1 MANKINFITGET
13 YTLAELFSGERRI
26 IIPDLQ
32 RDYCWGD
39 ENNTKSTGE
48 NGELVSGFVNN
59 LLTQFDEY
67 QNKNDKEFLNLGLF
81 YGYEVPAN
89 HIQLCD
95 GQQRLTTLYLLLGM
109 INKKTIVQKEGSPLT
124 EGNFRRYLI
133 SDFEYKNDDKEPY
146 LNYAIREASLYF
158 LSDLVCNFFIGNTD
172 KVENVKSADW
182 YFDYY
187 NLDPSIQS
195 MLKALAKIEKIFGED
210 SNSSLDLMEFG
221 DWLINKVTFLYF
233 DMENRKNGEETF
245 VVINTTGESLSST
258 QNLKPLVLQEK
269 NADFDNTCFKE
280 EGKGIDKCWE
290 EIETWFWQKR
300 KGDNDTADAGF
311 AEFLRWVYIIEQVD
325 DSAPEEEQ
333 TDSIKKLIQLVLQ
346 GKHCDFPYKKILF
359 EKIYKYWKALKWIA
373 EKLDFSVQ
381 CDDYLSPSYK
391 VIFDPRDSGDGEGK
405 ERISRNAIGQKD
417 CFVLLPVLK
426 YIYENISDVESDP
439 NKQRNAKRIY
449 EFFNNLIRID
459 NVRKSVNTIFDDTIE
474 IINLICKKN
483 GDIVDLVDPTVDV
496 SKISTK
502 ILTDEEKKKLEI
514 LKNSEERES
523 VEDAFWKAQEH
534 NIWSGEIL
542 PLIEWATD
550 DKTLVFDLDKFDKYA
565 EKFSEVFAGKCD
577 ANIDNTRRA
586 LLTRGLK
593 DFPRVFRGYTNMCFG
608 WEWSDWQVLIN
619 DNKDKFKCFFDD
631 LIAGKTLQ
639 DMIND
644 YANTTDKFYWFVKY
658 SELLAYCEQ
667 KNIQEWDSSYCLVKQ
682 KNATT
687 YMELET
693 FCLYIELYI
702 DYKSKVSS
710 SSVIAPGKEYGIDY
724 KCWKMWL
731 RGKNPGLELEPALV
745 FEKEWNSLS
754 VEIDVHFNRG
764 KHDDWDVQLFL
775 NQGKV
780 NTENGLGY
788 IASSNG
794 LNWNDERYELSDLS
808 KTDVKYK
815 INALLF
821 SFEAFNSK
829 FSTSQK

>member
-48 NGELVSGFVNN
+48 KGELVSDFVNN
-59 LLTQFDEY
+59 LLTQFNDY
-67 QNKNDKEFLNLGLF
+67 KTINDKECLNLGLF

-109 INKKTIVQKEGSPLT
+109 INKNTIEHKEDTLLT
-124 EGNFRRYLI
+124 EGKFRRYLI
-133 SDFEYKNDDKEPY
+133 SDFEYKHDDKEPY
-146 LNYAIREASLYF
+146 LNYAIRETSLYF
-158 LSDLVCNFFIGNTD
+158 LSDLVCKFFIGNTD
-172 KVENVKSADW
+172 KVENIKSADW

-210 SNSSLDLMEFG
+210 SNSSLDFLEFG

-290 EIETWFWQKR
+290 EIETWFWRQR
-300 KGDNDTADAGF
+300 KGGNDTADAGF
-311 AEFLRWVYIIEQVD
+311 AEFLRWISIIEQVD
-325 DSAPEEEQ
+325 KDAPEEEK

-346 GKHCDFPYKKILF
+346 GKHCDFPYKEIPF
-359 EKIYKYWKALKWIA
+359 EDIYKYWEALVWLEDKSNLSFA
-373 EKLDFSVQ
+373 EN
-381 CDDYLSPSYK
+381 YLSPSVNK
-391 VIFDPRDSGDGEGK
+391 DVNN
-405 ERISRNAIGQKD
+405 RNAIGQAD

-426 YIYENISDVESDP
+426 FVYLNITKIDTDTTI
-439 NKQRNAKRIY
+439 QRNARRIY
-449 EFFNNLIRID
+449 EFFKNLIRID
-459 NVRKSVNTIFDDTIE
+459 NVSKAVNTLVGDTIKV
-474 IINLICKKN
+474 IDLLKD
-483 GDIVDLVDPTVDV
+483 GDLVSLIDTSVGTSAI
-496 SKISTK
+496 SKQ

-514 LKNSEERES
+514 LKNSIDREP
-523 VEDAFWKAQEH
+523 VEVAFWKAQEH

-542 PLIEWATD
+542 PMIEWSTD
-550 DKTLVFDLDKFDKYA
+550 DKTQVFDLDKFNKYA
-565 EKFSEVFAGKCD
+565 EKFAEVFAGKCD

-593 DFPRVFRGYTNMCFG
+593 EFPRVFRGYTNKCFG

-619 DNKDKFKCFFDD
+619 DNKDNFKCFFDE
-631 LIAGKTLQ
+631 LLQ
-639 DMIND
+639 GTKLQEMIDNFAD
-644 YANTTDKFYWFVKY
+644 TTNEFYRFVKY
-658 SELLAYCEQ
+658 PELLAYCEQ
-667 KNIQEWDSSYCLVKQ
+667 KNIQKWDSSYCLVKQ
-682 KNATT
+682 RQAKK
-687 YMELET
+687 YLELET
-693 FCLYIELYI
+693 FCMYI
-702 DYKSKVSS
+702 DYKSKVSNS
-710 SSVIAPGKEYGIDY
+710 ITIALSKKDGIDY
-724 KCWKMWL
+724 NDWKMWL
-731 RGKNPGLELEPALV
+731 WEYELTALV
-745 FEKEWNSLS
+745 FDKEWNGFQ
-754 VEIDVHFNRG
+754 VAIDVHYNRT
-764 KHDDWDVQLFL
+764 KEDDWDVQLFL
-775 NQGKV
+775 RPGKGCTKTDL
-780 NTENGLGY
+780 NS

-794 LNWNDERYELSDLS
+794 LIWNDERYELRDLS
-808 KTDVKYK
+808 EANVKAK
-815 INALLF
+815 INTLLGCF
-821 SFEAFNSK
+821 
-829 FSTSQK
+829 